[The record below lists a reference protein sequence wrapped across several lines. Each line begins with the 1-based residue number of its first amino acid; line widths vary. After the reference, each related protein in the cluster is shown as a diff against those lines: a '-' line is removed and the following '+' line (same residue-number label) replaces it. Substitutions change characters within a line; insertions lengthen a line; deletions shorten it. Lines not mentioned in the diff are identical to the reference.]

1 VSIRIV
7 LADDHEIV
15 REGLSALLSSQS
27 GMELVGLACNGH
39 EAIRLVHEQ
48 SPDMAVMDVAMPDMN
63 GIEATRQMLRHS
75 SEIKVLALSI
85 HSDKRFIV
93 EMLKAGASGYLLKDC
108 AFHEL
113 AHAIEAVMSGQIYLS
128 PSITGVVVDDYMER
142 ISDEE
147 ASAFSG
153 LTTRERKVLQLLTE
167 GHSTKDVARR
177 LHLSI
182 KTIETHHQNIM
193 TKLDIHT
200 LAGLTKYASREG
212 LTSLE
217 P

>member
-1 VSIRIV
+1 VSIHIV

-27 GMELVGLACNGH
+27 GIEVVGFACNGH
-39 EAIRLVHEQ
+39 EAIQLVHEQ
-48 SPDMAVMDVAMPDMN
+48 SPDLVVMDVAMPDMN

-75 SEIKVLALSI
+75 SEIKVLALSV

-108 AFHEL
+108 AFDEL
-113 AHAIEAVMSGQIYLS
+113 AHAIEVIMSGQIYLS
-128 PSITGVVVDDYMER
+128 PSIAGVVVDDYMER

-147 ASAFSG
+147 SSVFSV
-153 LTTRERKVLQLLTE
+153 LTTREREVLQLLTE
-167 GHSTKDVARR
+167 GHSTKDVAGR
-177 LHLSI
+177 LHLSV
-182 KTIETHHQNIM
+182 KTIETHRQNIM
-193 TKLDIHT
+193 NKLNIHT
-200 LAGLTKYASREG
+200 LAELTKYAIREG